1 MTTPPAALEQR
12 RATVRQLHA
21 AGHSNRA
28 IARQLGISKDA
39 VARDL
44 RATEP
49 PPGEP
54 GEPQA
59 APGAPPTETGVRAIS
74 EPGRAAPAPPIPTS
88 GNPVKPWLVH
98 NLNPRLIQDLNVL
111 IDPRNGRL
119 PAPLERAI
127 SIAAAARRAAWRGS
141 EPSQA
146 RDDRA
151 TASQGGAR

>member
-1 MTTPPAALEQR
+1 MTTPPAVLEQR

-28 IARQLGISKDA
+28 IARQLGVSKDA

-54 GEPQA
+54 QA
-59 APGAPPTETGVRAIS
+59 APDAPPAETAVHATS
-74 EPGRAAPAPPIPTS
+74 EPDRATPAPPIPTS

-98 NLNPRLIQDLNVL
+98 DMDPRLVQDLNIL
-111 IDPRNGRL
+111 IDPRTGRL

-141 EPSQA
+141 ESSQA